1 MKLEADSRLGGSKD
15 EARLLGKVSLDT
27 WRFILGYI
35 AKYHWILF
43 QGSFLAPHTKALLG
57 RFFLQSRGRRG
68 RCLAYGNIG
77 KKLTEDAAGASDF
90 FLGEGRNTFQGI
102 GDAQFLVFISAQSV
116 IGKKLHTLHH

>member
-1 MKLEADSRLGGSKD
+1 MKQGYLAKYRWILGD
-15 EARLLGKVSLDT
+15 LSLDT
-27 WRFILGYI
+27 LQSIIGYFSR
-35 AKYHWILF
+35 AVFWH
-43 QGSFLAPHTKALLG
+43 AHTEALLG

-68 RCLAYGNIG
+68 RCLAYRNVG
-77 KKLTEDAAGASDF
+77 KKLTEDATGASDF